1 MDTYRIKPEMPTM
14 TLEDKRKAL
23 AEKEK
28 AKASAV
34 DAERLAQ
41 EEALIDAKLKA
52 LDEYLPEQLFEAEV
66 AAVGPMLFHTPTD
79 LAYDAFMKSSGAIKG
94 DLSKNT
100 PQTAEYLIAQCVI
113 YPEAKVALEK
123 LRTRNPH
130 ARTIIASKILEVMRG
145 KLAEEGK

>member
-1 MDTYRIKPEMPTM
+1 M
-14 TLEDKRKAL
+14 TLDEKRKAL

-34 DAERLAQ
+34 EDERKSQ
-41 EEALIDAKLKA
+41 EEALIDAKMKA
-52 LDEYLPEQLFEAEV
+52 LDEYLPDQLFEADV
-66 AAVGPMLFHTPTD
+66 AAVGLMLFHSPTD
-79 LAYDAFMKSSGAIKG
+79 AVYDTYMRGTGAIHG
-94 DLSKNT
+94 DLRKNT
-100 PQTAEYLIAQCVI
+100 PQTAEYLIGQCVI

-145 KLAEEGK
+145 KLADEGK